1 MFSCWNFGPGPF
13 FSLSP
18 FEYLWTPEYST
29 MVGNGIFV
37 NKFKIILMMRDVTE
51 VIVMLGGRKDGVII
65 C

>member
-1 MFSCWNFGPGPF
+1 MLEFRAGTF

-18 FEYLWTPEYST
+18 FECLWTPEYSR

-37 NKFKIILMMRDVTE
+37 NKFKIILIVMRDVTE
-51 VIVMLGGRKDGVII
+51 VIVMLGGWKDGVII